1 MVVRVIYRRSASAG
15 WGLPKPKRSW
25 ITVAI
30 LGAVALTCVG
40 DQHSEELEAVAATA
54 SPANR
59 LELRLERSGRDFRLS
74 WNGESELVAGAAS
87 GALTI
92 RQGNVTRT
100 LPLTHDQLG
109 YGRMLYLDAA
119 GPGSFRLRVVEK
131 NGATAEASVNMDS
144 IPPR

>member
-1 MVVRVIYRRSASAG
+1 MVVRVIYRPGAPAG

-59 LELRLERSGRDFRLS
+59 LELRLERRGRDFRLS
-74 WNGESELVAGAAS
+74 WNGNSDLVAGAAS

-92 RQGNVTRT
+92 RQGDGTRT
-100 LPLTHDQLG
+100 LALTPDELRN
-109 YGRMLYLDAA
+109 GRIFYLDSAD
-119 GPGSFRLRVVEK
+119 PGSFRLKVVGRT
-131 NGATAEASVNMDS
+131 GAIAEASIAMDS
-144 IPPR
+144 FPAR